1 MSCVRDRLI
10 VDQLPLVG
18 YLVAQHRIGAS
29 RHEGLAAAAVRSLV
43 DAADAFD
50 ASAGV
55 PFLPQARRLIL
66 AAISDE
72 LRAAEQGPGGTPRR
86 PREAEAV
93 RDALAAALGRT
104 PAVDEIATTMGVGAA
119 AVAAALGSPLRT
131 IGDLDDPATCRASF
145 ALAVPEGDAGG
156 AERIAVT
163 REAISALPPHLLRV
177 IRALYFEHR
186 PIADLAEELRATP
199 SEISRRRAEAL
210 RLLRDAHRDRG
221 ARDAQPVPPA
231 APREAALPSSRPVAT
246 P

>member
-10 VDQLPLVG
+10 VDHLPLVG

-29 RHEGLAAAAVRSLV
+29 RREGLASAAVRSLV

-50 ASAGV
+50 TSAGV

-72 LRAAEQGPGGTPRR
+72 LRDADQGAIGTPGRQ
-86 PREAEAV
+86 REAEGV

-104 PAVDEIATTMGVGAA
+104 PAVEEIATTMGVGAA
-119 AVAAALGSPLRT
+119 AVAAGLGSPLRT
-131 IGDLDDPATCRASF
+131 IGDLDDPATCCASS

-163 REAISALPPHLLRV
+163 REAVSALPPTLLRV
-177 IRALYFEHR
+177 VRALYFEHR
-186 PIADLAEELRATP
+186 PIAELVEELGATP
-199 SEISRRRAEAL
+199 SEISRWRAEAL

-221 ARDAQPVPPA
+221 AREAQPVPSL
-231 APREAALPSSRPVAT
+231 APREAALPSSRPVTA